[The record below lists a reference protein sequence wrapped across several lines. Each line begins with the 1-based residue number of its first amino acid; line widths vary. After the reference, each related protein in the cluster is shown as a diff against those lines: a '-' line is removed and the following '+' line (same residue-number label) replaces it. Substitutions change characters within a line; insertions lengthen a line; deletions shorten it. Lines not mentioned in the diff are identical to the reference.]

1 MYPFNKINVKNSTFF
16 LRLLKL
22 ANQIS
27 LIRVLILKINRKW
40 YPK

>member
-1 MYPFNKINVKNSTFF
+1 MYPFNKINAKKSIFF

-27 LIRVLILKINRKW
+27 FFRVLISTVNRK
-40 YPK
+40 